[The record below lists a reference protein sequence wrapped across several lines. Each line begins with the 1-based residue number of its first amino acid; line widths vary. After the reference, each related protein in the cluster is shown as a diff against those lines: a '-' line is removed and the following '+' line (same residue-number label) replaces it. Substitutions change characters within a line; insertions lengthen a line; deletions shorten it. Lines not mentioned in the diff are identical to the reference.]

1 MADIRGL
8 SSDDLFH
15 VEGMST
21 RVGRALRRVRPL
33 VFALVGL
40 SMLASQSAA
49 IPPAA
54 GGPRLAATR
63 TAIADHPAGYGIAE
77 PGNTLPRTSVPD
89 LQGRWLDIRNQLVAS
104 GTCWLRSDM
113 GTRLAAGIDAN
124 RWLGSQL
131 PCSRS
136 TRPPVKVLAILDYFT
151 IWQGPTLCPNVR
163 FSDVYDPQRTG
174 NFSLSDWTLLVRCVA
189 RRFAGRIAAYEIWNE
204 PLLRPFQYGYQDGSA
219 GHYFEMLR
227 IAHREIKA
235 ADPRALVIALG
246 GSDLY
251 ANRDHAERLVRAKTF
266 TRELVHLGAA
276 NYADAI
282 SVHAYPWGTYGPTV
296 WASYRSE
303 LAFHARAWGKPVWIT
318 ETGHRA
324 NENGTQS
331 EYLREAYALFLEAD
345 VERIFWFAMTDQKD
359 GPFGIAGK
367 PAQQA
372 LRAFIG
378 APKGTG
384 PVSARPR

>member
-1 MADIRGL
+1 MT
-8 SSDDLFH
+8 
-15 VEGMST
+15 T
-21 RVGRALRRVRPL
+21 RVGRAVRRVRPL
-33 VFALVGL
+33 AFALVGL
-40 SMLASQSAA
+40 SMLASQPAATPSAA
-49 IPPAA
+49 D
-54 GGPRLAATR
+54 GPRLAPIR

-77 PGNTLPRTSVPD
+77 PGNTLPRANVPD
-89 LQGRWLDIRNQLVAS
+89 LQARWLDIRAQLVAS

-124 RWLGSQL
+124 AWLGSQL

-136 TRPPVKVLAILDYFT
+136 ARPPIKVLAILDYFT
-151 IWQGPTLCPNVR
+151 VWQGPTLCPGVA

-204 PLLRPFQYGYQDGSA
+204 PLLRAFQYGYQDGTA
-219 GHYFEMLR
+219 ARYFEMLR

-235 ADPRALVIALG
+235 ADPRALVLALG

-251 ANRDHAERLVRAKTF
+251 TNRDHADRLVRARAF
-266 TRELVHLGAA
+266 TRELVALGAA
-276 NYADAI
+276 EYADGI

-296 WASYRSE
+296 WASYRTE
-303 LAFHARAWGKPVWIT
+303 LAFHAAAWRRPVWIT

-331 EYLREAYALFLEAD
+331 EYLRAAYALFVAAG
-345 VERIFWFAMTDQKD
+345 VERIFWFALTDQKD

-367 PAQQA
+367 PAQGA
-372 LRAFIG
+372 LRAFISG
-378 APKGTG
+378 PKGTAAAG
-384 PVSARPR
+384 PR